1 MAFNEANKDL
11 IMTTTSL
18 EHSRPNT
25 IKSPGNSFDIGPI
38 TRGLVWIAGLSMSV
52 LSIIA
57 LYRGLTGLAPD
68 HPNIRSLAI
77 LIHVST
83 VLPAIPMGAYL
94 LLTRK
99 GTALHKQLGKIW
111 VALMVITATSAIF
124 IQSSGSFSLIHIFV
138 PMTLIGSWQIVS
150 SARKGHIQK
159 HKKHII
165 NMYLGALMIPG
176 IVAFSLSGR
185 LMNVWLFW

>member
-1 MAFNEANKDL
+1 
-11 IMTTTSL
+11 MTTTTL

-25 IKSPGNSFDIGPI
+25 IKRPGNSFDIGPI
-38 TRGLVWIAGLSMSV
+38 TRSLVWIAGLSMSV
-52 LSIIA
+52 LSVIA

-150 SARKGHIQK
+150 SARKGQIQK

-185 LMNVWLFW
+185 LMNTWLFW